1 MKMKIFCAM
10 KKFIRARQNVFLCA
24 LKLHKAAI
32 LSNAKKFNKIFREFV
47 RLLTSAFI
55 SPSERDRLLQKADEL
70 WACMFFIIP
79 AVTSTF
85 AAFDKC
91 FKTLKSVGTII
102 IDEAGQAALS
112 SAVGPLHKAKKAI
125 VIGDP
130 MQLEPVVILPSEI
143 NDFLLRKCGI
153 DLQFNLANSSVQIR
167 ADKVEPYG
175 THISRGTSNIW
186 LGSPLLSHK
195 RCDYEIFNIANNI
208 AYGGL
213 MSWGK
218 KENES
223 KFKNAWLDIPHTNK
237 GVSINDYTQNARLS
251 EIKAL
256 KELLE
261 LLKHKGVSSDDVSV
275 LTPFVDVCDL
285 AYKYNLQVRTVH
297 TMQGRQARI
306 VIFVLGGKHQGA
318 RAWASAKPNLLNV
331 ALTRAKENFFV
342 ISDYQAWSNLPY
354 FKYLAQE
361 LRQVKFVEEIFK

>member
-1 MKMKIFCAM
+1 
-10 KKFIRARQNVFLCA
+10 
-24 LKLHKAAI
+24 
-32 LSNAKKFNKIFREFV
+32 
-47 RLLTSAFI
+47 
-55 SPSERDRLLQKADEL
+55 
-70 WACMFFIIP
+70 
-79 AVTSTF
+79 
-85 AAFDKC
+85 
-91 FKTLKSVGTII
+91 
-102 IDEAGQAALS
+102 
-112 SAVGPLHKAKKAI
+112 
-125 VIGDP
+125 
-130 MQLEPVVILPSEI
+130 
-143 NDFLLRKCGI
+143 
-153 DLQFNLANSSVQIR
+153 
-167 ADKVEPYG
+167 
-175 THISRGTSNIW
+175 
-186 LGSPLLSHK
+186 
-195 RCDYEIFNIANNI
+195 
-208 AYGGL
+208 

-237 GVSINDYTQNARLS
+237 GVDINDYTQNARLS

-306 VIFVLGGKHQGA
+306 VIFVLSGKHQGA

-342 ISDYQAWSNLPY
+342 IGDHQAWSNLPY